1 MVPVGGSSFR
11 ASFIPESD
19 NVMYR
24 VRTNGTHE
32 YVLNSEPGFRR
43 ITEDVRSY
51 EFSSLTGK
59 SFRVRYT
66 RWLKDTPSGTAV
78 HTRNIELP
86 ADGSWSQRIWLG
98 PLGFRWDVDRP
109 VGYEVRDDEGR
120 ITRVPPSVR
129 SVAFG
134 RPPVWIRFRST
145 DSLPLELT
153 FRYTVP

>member
-1 MVPVGGSSFR
+1 
-11 ASFIPESD
+11 
-19 NVMYR
+19 MYR
-24 VRTNGTHE
+24 VRTNGTRE

-51 EFSSLTGK
+51 EWSSLTGK
-59 SFRVRYT
+59 SLRVRYT
-66 RWLKDTPSGTAV
+66 RWLRSTPSGTPV
-78 HTRNIELP
+78 HTRKVELP

-120 ITRVPPSVR
+120 VIRVPPSVR

-134 RPPVWIRFRST
+134 KPPVWIRFRST
-145 DSLPLELT
+145 DSLPLLLT